1 MKTTDGARIKHPINL
16 SILQYGGCTQ
26 EGIKEHQCVIKIA
39 ALKAMMRFKLEKLR
53 LVCPPHPPP
62 FMLQL

>member
-39 ALKAMMRFKLEKLR
+39 ALKAMMRFKVEKLS
-53 LVCPPHPPP
+53 L
-62 FMLQL
+62 LSQA

>member
-39 ALKAMMRFKLEKLR
+39 ASKAMMRFKVETFSLL
-53 LVCPPHPPP
+53 
-62 FMLQL
+62 LQA